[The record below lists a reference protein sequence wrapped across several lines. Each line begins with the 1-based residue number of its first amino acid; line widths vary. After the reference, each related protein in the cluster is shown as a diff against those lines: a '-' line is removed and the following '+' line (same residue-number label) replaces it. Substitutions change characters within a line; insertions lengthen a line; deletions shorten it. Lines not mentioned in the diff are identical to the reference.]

1 MIAVLDT
8 NVIVSALLSAQG
20 SPAAI
25 IIRRWEADEFGVVI
39 SPALLAELRRV
50 LGYEFSYERGRT
62 HIKAPLKT
70 VVTLV
75 KRLETLATVVEPQL
89 SLHVIEEDAADNRV
103 LECAVAG
110 KAGFVVTGDDH
121 LLKLKE
127 YQGVVILNPA
137 AFLVLAKLGKEG

>member
-8 NVIVSALLSAQG
+8 NVIVSALLSPKG
-20 SPAAI
+20 PPAAI
-25 IIRRWEADEFGVVI
+25 IIRRWEADELGVVI
-39 SPALLAELRRV
+39 SSALLVELRRV
-50 LGYEFSYERGRT
+50 LEYEFEYERKGT
-62 HIKAPLKT
+62 HIKAPQKT
-70 VVTLV
+70 VAALV
-75 KRLETLATVVEPQL
+75 KRLETVAAVVEPQL
-89 SLHVIEEDAADNRV
+89 SLDVIEEDPADNRV

-110 KAGFVVTGDDH
+110 KAGFIVTGDAH